1 RVGDAHG
8 PQAPPALD
16 DALLVGHGGE
26 VDPDRAAGGRLPD
39 PGRHEDALSPR
50 RLRGAAPARELVE
63 RDDAGRRQRAALA
76 GRERTPHG
84 RRVGDDV
91 PRRLRVDGPGRQRV
105 ARRAVELLPRA
116 RRQRALEGVPGRK
129 RALVRLPQRLAAHPA
144 RRGEAVSRGY
154 FSLVLHSHLPYVRHP
169 EHAYFLEEQWFF
181 EAM

>member
-76 GRERTPHG
+76 GRERAPHG

-91 PRRLRVDGPGRQRV
+91 PRRLRVDGP
-105 ARRAVELLPRA
+105 